1 VTVRQDVNRAM
12 ETKRAEGELKG
23 SLDASV
29 VLYAAPALKTVLD
42 SLGEELR
49 FVLITSKASVLPIAE
64 SPDNALQGEDEEL
77 RVVVLVAEEEKCE
90 RCWHRRPDVGS
101 ATNHP
106 TLCQRCVTNV
116 DGEGEVRHYA

>member
-1 VTVRQDVNRAM
+1 
-12 ETKRAEGELKG
+12 LKG
-23 SLDASV
+23 SLDANV
-29 VLYAAPALKTVLD
+29 VLYAAPALKMALD

-49 FVLITSKASVLPIAE
+49 FVLITSEASVLPLEEAPE
-64 SPDNALQGEDEEL
+64 NAVQGEDEEL
-77 RVVVLVAEEEKCE
+77 RVVVLAAEEEKCE

-106 TLCQRCVTNV
+106 ALCHRCVVNV